1 MTSSP
6 DEPRVAGSAAARTE
20 GLASIL
26 SPDSPAIAQH
36 PARVVRAAGMPA
48 HTPHVPAVIV
58 GGGACG
64 MTAGIRLRDAGID
77 CVVLE
82 RDAVPG
88 GSTALSSGFIPAAE
102 TRLQKS
108 RGIPDSLALF
118 RREIE
123 VKSHGQAAPHLVLAY
138 TEAVRQAIDALEAHG
153 ITFEVADTWLYPGHS
168 VHRIHCVPERTGAAL
183 LAALGRVAAARGV
196 DVLTEALVREI
207 WVAKRP
213 EPGADRSAPASV
225 RASVAAASAAAF
237 SDADRIVGVGYQRPD
252 GTVERLACD
261 ALILACNGYGGNPAL
276 VRELLPAM
284 ADAAFG
290 GHVGNDGSAIA
301 WGRRLGAR
309 LADLGGYQGHGS
321 WIIPQ
326 GALMT
331 WAAMMEG
338 GVQINAQ
345 GQRFHNENHGYSEA
359 AVEVLAQPGGIAW
372 NVFDTSVLDLLQTF
386 PDFVEAQAHGALHS
400 FAGEAGLAAHIGCD
414 ETALHATLAAIEPGV
429 ADRFGRVFKRRLA
442 TPLHAVKVTGSLF
455 HTQGGLDIDAQC
467 RVLRE
472 DGTPLP
478 NLLAAGGAARGVSGN
493 AVWGYLT
500 GNGLLSAV
508 GGGWLAGGTV
518 AAMLAQESSS

>member
-1 MTSSP
+1 MTSASP
-6 DEPRVAGSAAARTE
+6 TVVTPLT
-20 GLASIL
+20 
-26 SPDSPAIAQH
+26 PDSPAIAQH
-36 PARVVRAAGMPA
+36 PAQVVLAQALPPG
-48 HTPHVPAVIV
+48 TPHVPAVIV

-77 CVVLE
+77 FVVLE
-82 RDAVPG
+82 RDAVPS

-102 TRLQKS
+102 TRLQRS
-108 RGIPDSLALF
+108 LGIPDSLDLF

-123 VKSHGQAAPHLVLAY
+123 AKSHGQAAPHLAVAY

-153 ITFEVADTWLYPGHS
+153 IVFEVATTWLYPGHS

-183 LAALGRVAAARGV
+183 LAALGRVAAERGV

-207 WVAKRP
+207 WV
-213 EPGADRSAPASV
+213 
-225 RASVAAASAAAF
+225 
-237 SDADRIVGVGYQRPD
+237 DAQERVTGVGYQRPD
-252 GTVERLACD
+252 GTVERIACD
-261 ALILACNGYGGNPAL
+261 ALVLACNGYGGNSAL

-284 ADAAFG
+284 AEATFG

-338 GVQINAQ
+338 GVQINAR

-372 NVFDTSVLDLLQTF
+372 NVFDAPILELLQTF
-386 PDFVEAQAHGALHS
+386 PDFVEAQKNGALRS
-400 FAGEAGLAAHIGCD
+400 FADETALAAHIGCD
-414 ETALHATLAAIEPGV
+414 AAALRATLQALQPGTTD
-429 ADRFGRVFKRRLA
+429 AFGRHLKR
-442 TPLHAVKVTGSLF
+442 PLSAPFHAVKVTGSLF

-478 NLLAAGGAARGVSGN
+478 HLRAAGGAARGVSGN
-493 AVWGYLT
+493 EVWGYLT

-508 GGGWLAGGTV
+508 GGGWLAGAT
-518 AAMLAQESSS
+518 AAELLAGA

>member
-20 GLASIL
+20 GLASVL

-36 PARVVRAAGMPA
+36 PARVVRAAAMPA
-48 HTPHVPAVIV
+48 DTPHVPAVIV

-64 MTAGIRLRDAGID
+64 MTAGIRLRDAGVD

-82 RDAVPG
+82 RDAVPS

-123 VKSHGQAAPHLVLAY
+123 VKSHGQAAPHLVVAY
-138 TEAVRQAIDALEAHG
+138 TEGVRQAIDALEAHG

-207 WVAKRP
+207 WVD
-213 EPGADRSAPASV
+213 ESSAD
-225 RASVAAASAAAF
+225 
-237 SDADRIVGVGYQRPD
+237 DRIVGVGYQRPD

-261 ALILACNGYGGNPAL
+261 ALILACNGYGGNPGL

-284 ADAAFG
+284 AEASFG

-372 NVFDTSVLDLLQTF
+372 NVFDTPVLDLLQTF
-386 PDFVEAQAHGALHS
+386 PDFVEAQANGALRS
-400 FAGEAGLAAHIGCD
+400 FADEAGLAAHIGCD
-414 ETALHATLAAIEPGV
+414 ETALRATLAAIEPGV
-429 ADRFGRVFKRRLA
+429 PDRFGRTFKRKLA
-442 TPLHAVKVTGSLF
+442 APLHAVKVTGSLF
-455 HTQGGLDIDAQC
+455 HTQGGLDIDEQC

-493 AVWGYLT
+493 EVWGYLT

-508 GGGWLAGGTV
+508 GGGWLAGATV
-518 AAMLAQESSS
+518 AEMLVAAQAA

>member
-1 MTSSP
+1 MTP
-6 DEPRVAGSAAARTE
+6 TPAQTLAAGSAASA
-20 GLASIL
+20 L

-36 PARVVRAAGMPA
+36 PARVVRAAAMPA
-48 HTPHVPAVIV
+48 DTPHVPAVIV

-82 RDAVPG
+82 RDAVPS

-118 RREIE
+118 RSEIE
-123 VKSHGQAAPHLVLAY
+123 AKSHGQAAPHLVLAY

-207 WVAKRP
+207 WVD
-213 EPGADRSAPASV
+213 ESSAE
-225 RASVAAASAAAF
+225 
-237 SDADRIVGVGYQRPD
+237 DRIIGVGYQRPD
-252 GTVERLACD
+252 GSMERLACD

-284 ADAAFG
+284 AEATFG

-372 NVFDTSVLDLLQTF
+372 NVFDTPVLDLLQTF
-386 PDFVEAQAHGALHS
+386 PDFVEAQANGALRS
-400 FAGEAGLAAHIGCD
+400 FADAVGLAAHIGCD
-414 ETALHATLAAIEPGV
+414 ETALRATLAAIEPGV
-429 ADRFGRVFKRRLA
+429 PDRFGRTFKRKLA

-493 AVWGYLT
+493 EVWGYLT

-518 AAMLAQESSS
+518 ADLLASEHHA

>member
-20 GLASIL
+20 GLASVL
-26 SPDSPAIAQH
+26 SPDSPAIARH
-36 PARVVRAAGMPA
+36 PARVVRAAAMPA

-64 MTAGIRLRDAGID
+64 MTAGIRLRDAGVD

-82 RDAVPG
+82 RDAVPS

-123 VKSHGQAAPHLVLAY
+123 VKSHGQAAPHLVVAY
-138 TEAVRQAIDALEAHG
+138 TEGVRQAIDALEAHR

-207 WVAKRP
+207 WVD
-213 EPGADRSAPASV
+213 ESSAD
-225 RASVAAASAAAF
+225 
-237 SDADRIVGVGYQRPD
+237 DRIIGVGYQRPD

-261 ALILACNGYGGNPAL
+261 ALILACNGYGGNPGL

-284 ADAAFG
+284 AEASFG

-372 NVFDTSVLDLLQTF
+372 NVFDTPVLDLLQTF
-386 PDFVEAQAHGALHS
+386 PDFVEAQANGALRS
-400 FAGEAGLAAHIGCD
+400 FADEAGLAAHIGCD
-414 ETALHATLAAIEPGV
+414 EAALRATLAAIEPGV
-429 ADRFGRVFKRRLA
+429 PDRFGRTFKRKLA
-442 TPLHAVKVTGSLF
+442 APLHAVKVTGSLF
-455 HTQGGLDIDAQC
+455 HTQGGLDIDEQC

-493 AVWGYLT
+493 EVWGYLT

-508 GGGWLAGGTV
+508 AGGWLAGGTV

>member
-1 MTSSP
+1 
-6 DEPRVAGSAAARTE
+6 
-20 GLASIL
+20 
-26 SPDSPAIAQH
+26 
-36 PARVVRAAGMPA
+36 MPA
-48 HTPHVPAVIV
+48 DTPHVPAVIV

-64 MTAGIRLRDAGID
+64 MTAGIRLRDAGVD

-82 RDAVPG
+82 RDAVPS

-123 VKSHGQAAPHLVLAY
+123 VKSQGQAAPHLVVAY
-138 TEAVRQAIDALEAHG
+138 TEGVRQAIDALEAHG

-207 WVAKRP
+207 WVDDSS
-213 EPGADRSAPASV
+213 AD
-225 RASVAAASAAAF
+225 
-237 SDADRIVGVGYQRPD
+237 DRIVGVGYQRPD

-284 ADAAFG
+284 AEASFG

-372 NVFDTSVLDLLQTF
+372 NVFDTPVLDLLQTF

-400 FAGEAGLAAHIGCD
+400 FADEAGLAAHIGCD
-414 ETALHATLAAIEPGV
+414 ETALRATLAAFEPGV
-429 ADRFGRVFKRRLA
+429 ADRFGRTFKRRLA
-442 TPLHAVKVTGSLF
+442 APLHAVKVTGSLF
-455 HTQGGLDIDAQC
+455 HTQGGLDIDEQC

-493 AVWGYLT
+493 EVWGYLT

-508 GGGWLAGGTV
+508 GGGWLAGGTA

>member
-1 MTSSP
+1 MTSP
-6 DEPRVAGSAAARTE
+6 LVHAPAAGSAPSA
-20 GLASIL
+20 L

-36 PARVVRAAGMPA
+36 PARVQRAAAMPPD
-48 HTPHVPAVIV
+48 TPHVPAVIV

-82 RDAVPG
+82 RDAVPS

-123 VKSHGQAAPHLVLAY
+123 VKSHGQAAPHLVMAY
-138 TEAVRQAIDALEAHG
+138 TEGVRQAIDALEAHG

-207 WVAKRP
+207 WVD
-213 EPGADRSAPASV
+213 ESSAD
-225 RASVAAASAAAF
+225 
-237 SDADRIVGVGYQRPD
+237 DRIIGVGYQRPD

-284 ADAAFG
+284 AEASFG

-372 NVFDTSVLDLLQTF
+372 NVFDTPVLDLLQTF
-386 PDFVEAQAHGALHS
+386 PDFVEAQANGALRS
-400 FAGEAGLAAHIGCD
+400 FADEAGLAAHIGCD
-414 ETALHATLAAIEPGV
+414 ETALRATLAAIEPGV
-429 ADRFGRVFKRRLA
+429 ADRSGRTFKRKLA

-493 AVWGYLT
+493 EVWGYLT

-508 GGGWLAGGTV
+508 GGGWLAGGT
-518 AAMLAQESSS
+518 AAEMLFAPKGRLEEG

>member
-20 GLASIL
+20 GLASVL
-26 SPDSPAIAQH
+26 SADSPAIAQH
-36 PARVVRAAGMPA
+36 PARVVRAAAMPA
-48 HTPHVPAVIV
+48 DTPHVPAVIV

-64 MTAGIRLRDAGID
+64 MTAGIRLRDAGVD

-82 RDAVPG
+82 RDAVPS

-108 RGIPDSLALF
+108 LGIPDSLALF

-123 VKSHGQAAPHLVLAY
+123 VKSHGQAAPHLVVAY
-138 TEAVRQAIDALEAHG
+138 TEGVRQAIDALEAHG

-207 WVAKRP
+207 WVDDSS
-213 EPGADRSAPASV
+213 AD
-225 RASVAAASAAAF
+225 
-237 SDADRIVGVGYQRPD
+237 DRIVGVGYQRPD

-261 ALILACNGYGGNPAL
+261 ALILACNGYGGNPGL

-284 ADAAFG
+284 AEASFG

-372 NVFDTSVLDLLQTF
+372 NVFDTPVLDLLQTF
-386 PDFVEAQAHGALHS
+386 PDFVEAQANGALRS
-400 FAGEAGLAAHIGCD
+400 FADEAGLAAHIGCD
-414 ETALHATLAAIEPGV
+414 ETALRATLAAIEPGV
-429 ADRFGRVFKRRLA
+429 PDRFGRTFKRKLA
-442 TPLHAVKVTGSLF
+442 APLHAVKVTGSLF
-455 HTQGGLDIDAQC
+455 HTQGGLDIDEQC

-493 AVWGYLT
+493 EVWGYLT

-508 GGGWLAGGTV
+508 AGGWLAGGTV

>member
-1 MTSSP
+1 
-6 DEPRVAGSAAARTE
+6 V
-20 GLASIL
+20 

-36 PARVVRAAGMPA
+36 PARVVRAAAMPA
-48 HTPHVPAVIV
+48 DTPHVPAVIV

-64 MTAGIRLRDAGID
+64 MTAGIRLRDAGVD

-82 RDAVPG
+82 RDAVPS

-108 RGIPDSLALF
+108 LGIPDSLALF

-123 VKSHGQAAPHLVLAY
+123 AKSHGQAAPHLVVAY
-138 TEAVRQAIDALEAHG
+138 TEGVRQAIDALEAHG

-207 WVAKRP
+207 WVD
-213 EPGADRSAPASV
+213 ESSAD
-225 RASVAAASAAAF
+225 
-237 SDADRIVGVGYQRPD
+237 DRVIGVGYQRPD
-252 GTVERLACD
+252 GALERLACD

-284 ADAAFG
+284 AEATFG

-372 NVFDTSVLDLLQTF
+372 NVFDTPVLDLLQTF
-386 PDFVEAQAHGALHS
+386 PDFVEAQANGALRS
-400 FAGEAGLAAHIGCD
+400 FADEAGLAAHIACD
-414 ETALHATLAAIEPGV
+414 ETALRATLAAIEPGV
-429 ADRFGRVFKRRLA
+429 PDRFGRTFKRKLA
-442 TPLHAVKVTGSLF
+442 GPLHAVKVTGSLF

-467 RVLRE
+467 RVLRQ

-493 AVWGYLT
+493 EVWGYLT

-508 GGGWLAGGTV
+508 GGGWLAGGTA
-518 AAMLAQESSS
+518 AAMLAQESS

>member
-1 MTSSP
+1 MTP
-6 DEPRVAGSAAARTE
+6 TPAQTLAAGSAASA
-20 GLASIL
+20 L

-36 PARVVRAAGMPA
+36 PARVLRAAAMPPD
-48 HTPHVPAVIV
+48 TSHVPAVIV

-82 RDAVPG
+82 RDAVPS

-123 VKSHGQAAPHLVLAY
+123 VKSHGQAAPHLVVAY
-138 TEAVRQAIDALEAHG
+138 TEGVRQAIDALEAHG

-207 WVAKRP
+207 WVDDSS
-213 EPGADRSAPASV
+213 AD
-225 RASVAAASAAAF
+225 
-237 SDADRIVGVGYQRPD
+237 DRIFGVGYQRPD

-284 ADAAFG
+284 AEASFG

-372 NVFDTSVLDLLQTF
+372 NVFDTPVLDLLQTF
-386 PDFVEAQAHGALHS
+386 PDFVEAQANGALRS
-400 FAGEAGLAAHIGCD
+400 FDDVAALAAHIGCN
-414 ETALHATLAAIEPGV
+414 ETALRATLAAIEPGV
-429 ADRFGRVFKRRLA
+429 TDRFGRTFKRKLA
-442 TPLHAVKVTGSLF
+442 VPLHAVKVTGSLF

-467 RVLRE
+467 RVLHE

-493 AVWGYLT
+493 EVWGYLT

-518 AAMLAQESSS
+518 AALLAQESLP

>member
-1 MTSSP
+1 MTSSSST
-6 DEPRVAGSAAARTE
+6 SATK
-20 GLASIL
+20 L
-26 SPDSPAIAQH
+26 SPNSPAIAQH
-36 PARVVRAAGMPA
+36 PAQVMRAQALPPG
-48 HTPHVPAVIV
+48 TPHVPAVIV

-82 RDAVPG
+82 RDAVPS

-108 RGIPDSLALF
+108 LGIPDSLDLF

-123 VKSHGQAAPHLVLAY
+123 AKSHGQAAPHLAVAY

-153 ITFEVADTWLYPGHS
+153 IVFEVATTWLYPGHS

-183 LAALGRVAAARGV
+183 LAALGRVAAERGV

-207 WVAKRP
+207 WVDA
-213 EPGADRSAPASV
+213 EDRV
-225 RASVAAASAAAF
+225 T
-237 SDADRIVGVGYQRPD
+237 GVGYQRPD
-252 GTVERLACD
+252 GTVERIACD

-284 ADAAFG
+284 AEATFG

-301 WGRRLGAR
+301 WGSRLGAR

-338 GVQINAQ
+338 GVQINAR

-372 NVFDTSVLDLLQTF
+372 NVFDAPILELLQTF
-386 PDFVEAQAHGALHS
+386 PDFVEAQKNGALRS
-400 FAGEAGLAAHIGCD
+400 FADEAALAAHIGCD
-414 ETALHATLAAIEPGV
+414 AAALRATLAALQPGTTD
-429 ADRFGRVFKRRLA
+429 AFGRHIKR
-442 TPLHAVKVTGSLF
+442 PLSAPFHAVKVTGSLF

-493 AVWGYLT
+493 EVWGYLT

-508 GGGWLAGGTV
+508 GGGWLAGATV
-518 AAMLAQESSS
+518 AEMLVAAQAA